1 VLPVAPCTGV
11 ESFVNTTG
19 CSGEDIWDAAWA
31 TLPSSDHHVKAL
43 GINAVHHRTQHQMH
57 VHVAEIQRELGS
69 WLQSL
74 PSDGN
79 WYNTSCGTNSS
90 NGYLHCHS
98 SGTGFSAKCE
108 QVGATWTQDLRL
120 DCVTACG
127 GLAVALHV
135 TPKECT
141 PHVPQATK
149 PHALPCTHHPPLPT
163 QASSPSSISPFEQIY
178 GTGPTLANVERFAGL
193 VYSPSIG
200 TFCAVQAQDRSVECL
215 LYCSSECSSKDH
227 LGCPA

>member
-1 VLPVAPCTGV
+1 MP
-11 ESFVNTTG
+11 
-19 CSGEDIWDAAWA
+19 
-31 TLPSSDHHVKAL
+31 TLLL
-43 GINAVHHRTQHQMH
+43 GRLLL
-57 VHVAEIQRELGS
+57 QRRR
-69 WLQSL
+69 
-74 PSDGN
+74 
-79 WYNTSCGTNSS
+79 YNTSCGTNSS

-108 QVGATWTQDLRL
+108 
-120 DCVTACG
+120 
-127 GLAVALHV
+127 
-135 TPKECT
+135 
-141 PHVPQATK
+141 
-149 PHALPCTHHPPLPT
+149 